1 MNKKVGFDWYKVET
15 DRYDDVRI
23 RRLVTNCSTKGLA
36 VYDYLLTSIYRDRGC
51 YIVCNDDCIFSVAEF
66 LNMTESAVKEIISY
80 CGSVGLFHD
89 EFLLRNSNGALLSR
103 GGVIT
108 SKAIQRRYVE
118 MCEFARRKSFEMPS
132 DYILISDIL
141 SNEGKYRRID
151 GNFQNV
157 GNLSQNVGNLSQ
169 NVGILGQNVG
179 NMQEDSG
186 NMQEDSGI
194 FSQNAGILGQN
205 VGNLS
210 QNAGILPKN
219 AGNSSKKFCVNLAL
233 YSIIKYNKYNCSKDN
248 CRVVVVA
255 DAPTALQ
262 EEVVETTSTK
272 PKISAEEKKRKAIEA
287 RKKREQD
294 LYNELIPYV
303 EIYGKEMIREFYD
316 YWTQTNGDD
325 DVTNLMDIAKR
336 KSGKFCLSRR
346 LATWKQKDDERKAR
360 IGSSQPRSGNDGG
373 AVAHAAYGGKRES
386 YQQIDD
392 LTSQVIS

>member
-1 MNKKVGFDWYKVET
+1 MAKKVGFDWYKVET
-15 DRYDDVRI
+15 DRYNDVRI
-23 RRLVTNCSTKGLA
+23 RRLNTNCGTKGLA
-36 VYDYLLTSIYRDRGC
+36 VYDYLLASIYRSNGC
-51 YIVCNDDCIFSVAEF
+51 YVICDDDCIFAASEF

-89 EFLLRNSNGALLSR
+89 AFLRRDNNGALLSR

-118 MCEFARRKSFEMPS
+118 MCETVKRKVFVMPA
-132 DYILISDIL
+132 DYILIDDIL
-141 SNEGKYRRID
+141 CDEGKYRRID
-151 GNFQNV
+151 ENSGENAENSGITPEVSGKIQNH
-157 GNLSQNVGNLSQ
+157 
-169 NVGILGQNVG
+169 
-179 NMQEDSG
+179 SG
-186 NMQEDSGI
+186 ENAENSGKNIENSGI
-194 FSQNAGILGQN
+194 FA
-205 VGNLS
+205 

-219 AGNSSKKFCVNLAL
+219 AGNSSEKFCVNLAL
-233 YSIIKYNKYNCSKDN
+233 YSIVKYNKYNCSKDN

-262 EEVVETTSTK
+262 EEVVETTSAK

-294 LYNELIPYV
+294 LYNDLIPFV

-373 AVAHAAYGGKRES
+373 AGAHAAYGGKRES

>member
-1 MNKKVGFDWYKVET
+1 MAKKVGFDWYKVET
-15 DRYDDVRI
+15 DRYNDVRI
-23 RRLVTNCSTKGLA
+23 RRLNTNCGTKGLA
-36 VYDYLLTSIYRDRGC
+36 VYDYLLASIYRSNGC
-51 YIVCNDDCIFSVAEF
+51 YVICDDDCIFAASEF

-89 EFLLRNSNGALLSR
+89 DFLRRDNNGALLSR

-118 MCEFARRKSFEMPS
+118 MCETVKRKVFAMPA
-132 DYILISDIL
+132 DYILIDDIL
-141 SNEGKYRRID
+141 CDEGKYRRID
-151 GNFQNV
+151 ENSGENAENSGKNAENSGITPEVSGKIQNHSGKNAENSGILGQNV
-157 GNLSQNVGNLSQ
+157 GNLSQNVGN
-169 NVGILGQNVG
+169 
-179 NMQEDSG
+179 M
-186 NMQEDSGI
+186 
-194 FSQNAGILGQN
+194 
-205 VGNLS
+205 S

-219 AGNSSKKFCVNLAL
+219 AGNSSEKFCVNLAL

-248 CRVVVVA
+248 SRVVVVA
-255 DAPTALQ
+255 EAPTALQ
-262 EEVVETTSTK
+262 QDTTETTSTK

-360 IGSSQPRSGNDGG
+360 ISTTQPRSGNDGG
-373 AVAHAAYGGKRES
+373 AGGNATSGAKRES
-386 YQQIDD
+386 YNKIDD
-392 LTSQVIS
+392 LTSQVIL

>member
-89 EFLLRNSNGALLSR
+89 EFLLRDSNGALLSR

-118 MCEFARRKSFEMPS
+118 MCEFARRKSFEMPA

-157 GNLSQNVGNLSQ
+157 GNLSQN
-169 NVGILGQNVG
+169 
-179 NMQEDSG
+179 
-186 NMQEDSGI
+186 
-194 FSQNAGILGQN
+194 
-205 VGNLS
+205 
-210 QNAGILPKN
+210 AGILPKN
-219 AGNSSKKFCVNLAL
+219 AGNSSEKFCVNLAL
-233 YSIIKYNKYNCSKDN
+233 YSIVKYNKYNCSKDN

-262 EEVVETTSTK
+262 EEVVETTSAK

-294 LYNELIPYV
+294 LYNDLIPFV

-373 AVAHAAYGGKRES
+373 AGTHAAYGGKRES

>member
-1 MNKKVGFDWYKVET
+1 MNKKVGFDWYSVDT

-23 RRLVTNCSTKGLA
+23 RRLNIACGTKGLA
-36 VYDYLLTSIYRDRGC
+36 VYDYLLARIYREKGC
-51 YIVCNDDCIFSVAEF
+51 YIVCDDDCIFAVAEY
-66 LNMTESAVKEIISY
+66 LKMTESAVKEIISC

-89 EFLLRNSNGALLSR
+89 EFLLRDSNGALLSR

-118 MCEFARRKSFEMPS
+118 MCEFARRKTFEMPANF
-132 DYILISDIL
+132 ILIDDIL
-141 SNEGKYRRID
+141 SDERRFMRIT
-151 GNFQNV
+151 QNV
-157 GNLSQNVGNLSQ
+157 GILNQNVGIFSQNVGNIPEFSAK
-169 NVGILGQNVG
+169 
-179 NMQEDSG
+179 MQE
-186 NMQEDSGI
+186 
-194 FSQNAGILGQN
+194 FSPHSI
-205 VGNLS
+205 VE
-210 QNAGILPKN
+210 
-219 AGNSSKKFCVNLAL
+219 
-233 YSIIKYNKYNCSKDN
+233 YSIVKYNKNNCRIDS
-248 CRVVVVA
+248 RVVVDVVA
-255 DAPTALQ
+255 EAPTALQ
-262 EEVVETTSTK
+262 QDTTETTSTK

-360 IGSSQPRSGNDGG
+360 ISTTQPRSGNDGG
-373 AVAHAAYGGKRES
+373 AGAHATSGAKRES
-386 YQQIDD
+386 YNKIDD
-392 LTSQVIS
+392 LTSQVIL

>member
-1 MNKKVGFDWYKVET
+1 MAKKVGFDWYKVET
-15 DRYDDVRI
+15 DRYNDVRI
-23 RRLVTNCSTKGLA
+23 RRLNTNCGTKGLA
-36 VYDYLLTSIYRDRGC
+36 VYDYLLASIYRSNGC
-51 YIVCNDDCIFSVAEF
+51 YVICDDDCIFAASEF

-89 EFLLRNSNGALLSR
+89 DFLRRDNNGALLSR

-118 MCEFARRKSFEMPS
+118 MCETVKRKVFVMPA
-132 DYILISDIL
+132 DYILIDDIL
-141 SNEGKYRRID
+141 CDEGKYRRID
-151 GNFQNV
+151 ENSGKNIENSGITPEVSGKIQNH
-157 GNLSQNVGNLSQ
+157 
-169 NVGILGQNVG
+169 
-179 NMQEDSG
+179 SG
-186 NMQEDSGI
+186 ENAENSGENIENSGI
-194 FSQNAGILGQN
+194 FA
-205 VGNLS
+205 

-219 AGNSSKKFCVNLAL
+219 AGNSSEKFCVNLAL

-248 CRVVVVA
+248 SRVVVVA

-262 EEVVETTSTK
+262 EEVVETTNTK

-373 AVAHAAYGGKRES
+373 AGTHAAYGGKRES

>member
-1 MNKKVGFDWYKVET
+1 MAKKVGFDWYKVET
-15 DRYDDVRI
+15 DRYNDVRI
-23 RRLVTNCSTKGLA
+23 RRLNTNCGTKGLA
-36 VYDYLLTSIYRDRGC
+36 VYDYLLASIYRSNGC
-51 YIVCNDDCIFSVAEF
+51 YVICDDDCIFAASEF

-89 EFLLRNSNGALLSR
+89 DFLRRDNNGALLSR

-118 MCEFARRKSFEMPS
+118 MCETVKRKVFVMPA
-132 DYILISDIL
+132 DYILIDDIL
-141 SNEGKYRRID
+141 CDEGKYRRITENS
-151 GNFQNV
+151 GENAENSGITPEVSGKIQNH
-157 GNLSQNVGNLSQ
+157 
-169 NVGILGQNVG
+169 
-179 NMQEDSG
+179 SG
-186 NMQEDSGI
+186 ENAENSGKNIENSGI
-194 FSQNAGILGQN
+194 FA
-205 VGNLS
+205 

-219 AGNSSKKFCVNLAL
+219 AGNSSEKFCVNLAL
-233 YSIIKYNKYNCSKDN
+233 YSIVKYNKYNCSKDN
-248 CRVVVVA
+248 SRVVVVA

-262 EEVVETTSTK
+262 EEVVEATSAK

-294 LYNELIPYV
+294 LYNDLIPYV

-373 AVAHAAYGGKRES
+373 AGAHAAYGGKRES

-392 LTSQVIS
+392 LTSQIIS

>member
-1 MNKKVGFDWYKVET
+1 MAKKVGFDWYKVET
-15 DRYDDVRI
+15 DRYNDVRI
-23 RRLVTNCSTKGLA
+23 RRLNTNCGTKGLA
-36 VYDYLLTSIYRDRGC
+36 VYDYLLASIYRSNGC
-51 YIVCNDDCIFSVAEF
+51 YVICDDDCIFAASEF

-89 EFLLRNSNGALLSR
+89 EFLRRDNNGALLSR

-118 MCEFARRKSFEMPS
+118 MCETVKRKVFVMPA
-132 DYILISDIL
+132 DYILIDDIL
-141 SNEGKYRRID
+141 CDEGKYRRID
-151 GNFQNV
+151 EN
-157 GNLSQNVGNLSQ
+157 
-169 NVGILGQNVG
+169 
-179 NMQEDSG
+179 SG
-186 NMQEDSGI
+186 ENIENSGKNIENSGI
-194 FSQNAGILGQN
+194 FA
-205 VGNLS
+205 

-219 AGNSSKKFCVNLAL
+219 AGNSSEKFCVNLAL

-262 EEVVETTSTK
+262 EEVVETTSAK

-373 AVAHAAYGGKRES
+373 AGAHAAYGGKRES

>member
-1 MNKKVGFDWYKVET
+1 MNKKVGFDWYSVET
-15 DRYDDVRI
+15 DRYDDIRI
-23 RRLVTNCSTKGLA
+23 RRLNANCGTKGLA
-36 VYDYLLTSIYRDRGC
+36 VYDYLLARIYRDKGC
-51 YIVCNDDCIFSVAEF
+51 YIICDDDCIFAVAEY
-66 LNMTESAVKEIISY
+66 LKMTESSVKEIISY

-89 EFLLRNSNGALLSR
+89 EFLLRDSNGALLPR

-108 SKAIQRRYVE
+108 SRAIQRRYVV
-118 MCEFARRKSFEMPS
+118 MCELAKRKVFEMPA
-132 DYILISDIL
+132 DFILIDDIL
-141 SNEGKYRRID
+141 CDEQKFRRITENS
-151 GNFQNV
+151 GSLVQNS
-157 GNLSQNVGNLSQ
+157 GNLSQNSGN
-169 NVGILGQNVG
+169 LGQN
-179 NMQEDSG
+179 SG
-186 NMQEDSGI
+186 MIPEISPHSIVQ
-194 FSQNAGILGQN
+194 
-205 VGNLS
+205 
-210 QNAGILPKN
+210 
-219 AGNSSKKFCVNLAL
+219 
-233 YSIIKYNKYNCSKDN
+233 YSIVKYNKHTCSSTESS
-248 CRVVVVA
+248 RVVVENVVA
-255 DAPTALQ
+255 EAPTALQ
-262 EEVVETTSTK
+262 EEVVETTSAK

-294 LYNELIPYV
+294 LYNDLIPYV

-373 AVAHAAYGGKRES
+373 AGAHAAYGGKRES

>member
-1 MNKKVGFDWYKVET
+1 MAKKVGFDWYKVET
-15 DRYDDVRI
+15 DRYNDVRI
-23 RRLVTNCSTKGLA
+23 RRLNTNCGTKGLA
-36 VYDYLLTSIYRDRGC
+36 VYDYLLASIYRSNGC
-51 YIVCNDDCIFSVAEF
+51 YVICDDDCIFATSEF

-89 EFLLRNSNGALLSR
+89 AFLRRDNNGALLSR

-118 MCEFARRKSFEMPS
+118 MCETVKRKVFLMPA
-132 DYILISDIL
+132 DYILIDDIL
-141 SNEGKYRRID
+141 CDEGKYRRID
-151 GNFQNV
+151 ENSGENAENSGITPEVSGKIQNH
-157 GNLSQNVGNLSQ
+157 
-169 NVGILGQNVG
+169 
-179 NMQEDSG
+179 SG
-186 NMQEDSGI
+186 ENAENSGKNIENSGI
-194 FSQNAGILGQN
+194 FA
-205 VGNLS
+205 

-219 AGNSSKKFCVNLAL
+219 AGNSSEKFSVNLAL
-233 YSIIKYNKYNCSKDN
+233 YSIVKYNKYNCSKDN

-262 EEVVETTSTK
+262 EEVVETTSAK

-294 LYNELIPYV
+294 LYNDLIPFV

-346 LATWKQKDDERKAR
+346 LTTWKQKDDERKAR
-360 IGSSQPRSGNDGG
+360 TGSSQPRSGNDGG
-373 AVAHAAYGGKRES
+373 AGAHAAYGGKRES